1 MSSINKSVRKIQVF
15 VGRHWSALVHG
26 ARGVGCAGII
36 TLVGLLPGVAGET
49 WAVPRETSAEK
60 AEHLRQQANP
70 ELFNAWT
77 FDKDQVGE
85 VPKGFTVVT
94 TGGQPG
100 GMWKIETQPAA
111 PSSPNVLLGVSPCA
125 TCVELLVAQGFQY
138 EYPELTI
145 RIHQGTGASSGQ
157 VGVLFGMKD
166 PKNFYATVVDLAQK
180 SIEVVRVIDGNESVI
195 GRAELKVKPV
205 EWHTLRVQRNTI
217 ISKDFIET
225 FFDGQLTLSAED
237 QALDVGEVGL
247 LVRGEASA
255 HFDNFNAAPL
265 YSSRPLSS
273 PAAY

>member
-1 MSSINKSVRKIQVF
+1 MSSINKLVGKIQVF
-15 VGRHWSALVHG
+15 IDRHRSVLLHG
-26 ARGVGCAGII
+26 AKGVGCAGII
-36 TLVGLLPGVAGET
+36 TVVGLLSGVAGET
-49 WAVPRETSAEK
+49 WAVPKETSAEK

-85 VPKGFTVVT
+85 LPKGFTVMALGV
-94 TGGQPG
+94 QPSG
-100 GMWKIETQPAA
+100 TWKIEMQSAA
-111 PSSPNVLLGVSPCA
+111 PSSPNVLLGASSCA

-138 EYPELTI
+138 EYPELAV
-145 RIHQGTGASSGQ
+145 RIHQGTGVPSGQ

-166 PKNFYATVVDLAQK
+166 HKNFYATVVDLAQK

-217 ISKDFIET
+217 ISKDFIEA
-225 FFDGQLTLSAED
+225 FFDGKLTLSTRD
-237 QALDVGEVGL
+237 QALGAGEVGL
-247 LVRGEASA
+247 LVRGTASA
-255 HFDNFNAAPL
+255 HFDNFNASPQ
-265 YSSRPLSS
+265 YSSRPLSA

>member
-1 MSSINKSVRKIQVF
+1 
-15 VGRHWSALVHG
+15 
-26 ARGVGCAGII
+26 VGCVGII
-36 TLVGLLPGVAGET
+36 ALMGLLPVVAKKA
-49 WAVPRETSAEK
+49 WAVPRETSDEK

-85 VPKGFTVVT
+85 VPKGFTVMALGT
-94 TGGQPG
+94 QPG
-100 GMWKIETQPAA
+100 GMWKVETQPAA
-111 PSSPNVLLGVSPCA
+111 PSSPNVLLGVSSCA
-125 TCVELLVAQGFQY
+125 TCVELLVARGFQY

-145 RIHQGTGASSGQ
+145 RIHQGTGASPGQ

-166 PKNFYATVVDLAQK
+166 PKNFYATMVDFAQK
-180 SIEVVRVIDGNESVI
+180 SIEVVRVIDGVESVI

-217 ISKDFIET
+217 ISKDFIEA
-225 FFDGQLTLSAED
+225 FFDGKLTLSTRD
-237 QALDVGEVGL
+237 QALGVGEVGL
-247 LVRGEASA
+247 LVRGAASA
-255 HFDNFNAAPL
+255 HFDNFNASPQ